1 MDLRCSVDTLREEKI
16 TKIRQKLRHGMG
28 SRDKMQGAISIE
40 LLFDT
45 LGMNEV
51 IQEKCEQKRNWPG
64 LLAHVHLG
72 VALVVC
78 IKAVGGWSFHSHP
91 EPDGAVRELL

>member
-1 MDLRCSVDTLREEKI
+1 
-16 TKIRQKLRHGMG
+16 MG

-51 IQEKCEQKRNWPG
+51 IREKCEQKRNWPG

-72 VALVVC
+72 VACALVVC